1 MAQDISFFE
10 QGYID
15 QRYFIRTAEAEALLD
30 ATTSQ
35 QALSTKFR
43 TVTSSV
49 SAASTFNGSGFEIT
63 VGGTRTTLTIVGNIN
78 G

>member
-1 MAQDISFFE
+1 MALDISYFE

-15 QRYFIRTAEAEALLD
+15 QRYFNRQADAEARLD
-30 ATTSQ
+30 ASTSQ

-43 TVTSSV
+43 RVTSSV
-49 SAASTFNGSGFEIT
+49 SAATIFNADGFEIT
-63 VGGTRTTLTIVGNIN
+63 VAGTRTTLTIVGNIN

>member
-1 MAQDISFFE
+1 MAQDISYFDT
-10 QGYID
+10 GYID

-49 SAASTFNGSGFEIT
+49 SSTASFRASALEIIGPGNRTFITLVGDLNG
-63 VGGTRTTLTIVGNIN
+63 
-78 G
+78 